1 MDRKS
6 LNLPVYSIV
15 LSVVTWLFAI
25 FAELLPQTTGTIVVY
40 LAYLSCFASIILA
53 VIAIRR
59 KTGQNIRLAKIAVV
73 LDALFVLAML
83 YLFIRLVSSP
93 KIVPP

>member
-6 LNLPVYSIV
+6 LNLPVYSLE
-15 LSVVTWLFAI
+15 LSIVTWIFAI
-25 FAELLPQTTGTIVVY
+25 LAEFLPQATGTIVVC
-40 LAYLSCFASIILA
+40 LGYLSCFASIILA

-59 KTGQNIRLAKIAVV
+59 KNERDIRLAQIALV
-73 LDALFVLAML
+73 LDVLFVLAMI
-83 YLFIRLVSSP
+83 YLFICWACEP

>member
-6 LNLPVYSIV
+6 LNLPVYSLA

-25 FAELLPQTTGTIVVY
+25 FAEFLPQTTGTIVVY
-40 LAYLSCFASIILA
+40 LAYLSCFSSMILA

-93 KIVPP
+93 KI